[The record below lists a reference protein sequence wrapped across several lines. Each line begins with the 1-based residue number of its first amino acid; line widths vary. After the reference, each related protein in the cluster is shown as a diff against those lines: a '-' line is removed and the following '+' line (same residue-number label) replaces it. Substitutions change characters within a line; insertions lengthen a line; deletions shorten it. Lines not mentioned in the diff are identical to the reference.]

1 MDESGKEISGTRTT
15 GLLKCPI
22 AGLGYLY
29 LSLCFPD
36 TNTAGFVVDGTCYQ
50 HLVGLNLTTDSG
62 RNERSSKFL
71 SSPLS
76 LPSD

>member
-29 LSLCFPD
+29 ISLCFPD
-36 TNTAGFVVDGTCYQ
+36 NYTAGFVVDLLPT
-50 HLVGLNLTTDSG
+50 LG
-62 RNERSSKFL
+62 RVKF
-71 SSPLS
+71 
-76 LPSD
+76 DHR